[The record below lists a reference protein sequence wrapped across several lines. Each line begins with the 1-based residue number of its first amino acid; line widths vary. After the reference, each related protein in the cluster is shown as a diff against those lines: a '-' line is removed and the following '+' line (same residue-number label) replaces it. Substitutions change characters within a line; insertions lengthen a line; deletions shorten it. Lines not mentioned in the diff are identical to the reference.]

1 MNNDL
6 KAKQVTHI
14 KCTNFI
20 YLLYSLDPQM
30 VVTLINKYFRT
41 MQGWKSDLEKL
52 QKILGNSF
60 DATSL
65 VLKKKIGSL

>member
-41 MQGWKSDLEKL
+41 MQGWKSDWEKL
-52 QKILGNSF
+52 QKILGNS
-60 DATSL
+60 L
-65 VLKKKIGSL
+65 MPPV